1 MHLQSQFY
9 DALLNPELKHP
20 DTLVSWNGSDV
31 QSRFDVYRNNVISS
45 LIDALADTF
54 PVTQDLVGVE
64 FFRAMTLLYV
74 KSNLPQSC
82 VLSTYGASFPDF
94 VTHFPPVTSLPYL
107 ADVARLEYAYVQ
119 TYHCRDTK
127 PIDHN
132 QISHLLTNVDQLTE
146 LSVCLR
152 PAVYLLKSSFAVG
165 SLWLA
170 HQGNLDITQISPLSP
185 ENILLI
191 RPSLDVGMLRLT
203 NADAFF
209 IEALKDGVNLAGA
222 TAIAISIDVNFNLSE
237 ILLLLLQH
245 QLILSISF
253 KEHSS

>member
-1 MHLQSQFY
+1 
-9 DALLNPELKHP
+9 
-20 DTLVSWNGSDV
+20 
-31 QSRFDVYRNNVISS
+31 
-45 LIDALADTF
+45 
-54 PVTQDLVGVE
+54 
-64 FFRAMTLLYV
+64 MTLLYV

-94 VTHFPPVTSLPYL
+94 VAQFPPVISLPYL

-119 TYHCRDTK
+119 IYHCRDSK
-127 PIDHN
+127 PIDQN
-132 QISHLLTNVDQLTE
+132 QISHLLMNVGHLTE

-152 PAVYLLKSSFAVG
+152 PAVFLLKSSFAIG

-170 HQGNLDITQISPLSP
+170 HQGSLDIAQISPLLP

-191 RPSLDVGMLRLT
+191 RPALDVEMLKLS
-203 NADAFF
+203 NADASF
-209 IEALKDGVNLAGA
+209 IEALKDGVNLSESAA
-222 TAIAISIDVNFNLSE
+222 AAISIDANFNIIE
-237 ILLLLLQH
+237 TLLLLLQH